1 MKEICRNCH
10 FFAKETREPG
20 GGGPFTF
27 SVSVDERKALQ
38 SGNTD
43 CVESYYCLKCHMGV
57 WDEGLKPGKEDRA
70 ERLNITNRKD
80 KYFFFPY
87 DPGMMFAAAIELQ
100 KRAQENHQ
108 LKNSNMHTRLGL
120 WIAAS
125 ALLLNAFVA
134 LRAQILL
141 LCGR

>member
-20 GGGPFTF
+20 GSGPFTF

-38 SGNTD
+38 FGKAD
-43 CVESYYCLKCHMGV
+43 CVDPYHCLKCHMGA
-57 WDEGLKPGKEDRA
+57 WDEGLKPGKEDRI
-70 ERLNITNRKD
+70 ERLNLTNRKD
-80 KYFFFPY
+80 KCFFFPY
-87 DPGMMFAAAIELQ
+87 DPSMMFAAAIQLQ

-108 LKNSNMHTRLGL
+108 LKNSNMYTRLGL

-125 ALLLNAFVA
+125 ALLLNALVE
-134 LRAQILL
+134 LRGQILQL
-141 LCGR
+141 SNR